1 MYILKCFFLL
11 ILLLTAEAEC
21 DCWVSSRLWTD
32 SGMVSPG
39 CMAERWVMS
48 ELCPLKL
55 ILIHFAAFRC
65 PRFVVI
71 ANSWNGVF
79 ILVSSTGGCIQLG
92 LQGQTS
98 VLALGINA
106 DLVAFGTFT
115 PAMMAG

>member
-1 MYILKCFFLL
+1 MTVGFPPGYGL
-11 ILLLTAEAEC
+11 IREWSAQAAWQR
-21 DCWVSSRLWTD
+21 DGSV
-32 SGMVSPG
+32 
-39 CMAERWVMS
+39 S

-65 PRFVVI
+65 PRFVVM